1 MCLNRIK
8 QITDD
13 KGWLHLRR
21 PGEYPDGDRQH
32 SKRQPHPLPWVLLRY
47 RVLFY
52 DYIYVPSV
60 KEAIITSVAI
70 GAGIVTGGM
79 IYGLGAGALVLA
91 VA

>member
-1 MCLNRIK
+1 M
-8 QITDD
+8 
-13 KGWLHLRR
+13 
-21 PGEYPDGDRQH
+21 
-32 SKRQPHPLPWVLLRY
+32 
-47 RVLFY
+47 FY

-79 IYGLGAGALVLA
+79 IYGLGAGALVLG